1 MPGMFESSAS
11 LTLMRTRDPDGGPE
25 PLFSPHLSTM
35 SVTNWPISFTEP
47 SERSGIS
54 PPLWPAMP
62 DMYARWPA
70 KGPATDTISKFPSQL
85 DFRVERATGEGKCV
99 VCTDKLPKGS
109 PQVSMRKNSGFRLTG
124 SRCVTCVPPHTL
136 RQAGG
141 SEAVEL
147 DKVRPRPLSIPL
159 PLCPPPSAPS
169 ARGATHHLSL
179 QPTRH
184 HAGASQAPE
193 DPGPHRLP
201 EHRARGLLPPLM
213 PPPLTARRAPCDA
226 LCSRSAYDASPLQA
240 RASADVA
247 CCACTVDTALF
258 LSVCMSYCAC
268 PCASRG
274 MASIYFMFM
283 MSPLPG
289 VERAAAAA
297 RHSPQPPLY
306 VYGFIFSRSLGDR
319 HGRVQYICE
328 AERE

>member
-124 SRCVTCVPPHTL
+124 FRCVSCVPPHTL

-147 DKVRPRPLSIPL
+147 DKVRRRPLSTPL
-159 PLCPPPSAPS
+159 PPSPLAPSAPS
-169 ARGATHHLSL
+169 VRGTAHHLAH
-179 QPTRH
+179 QPHTIT
-184 HAGASQAPE
+184 QALPKHLRTQVRIDFQNIEKE
-193 DPGPHRLP
+193 DCY
-201 EHRARGLLPPLM
+201 
-213 PPPLTARRAPCDA
+213 RR
-226 LCSRSAYDASPLQA
+226 
-240 RASADVA
+240 
-247 CCACTVDTALF
+247 
-258 LSVCMSYCAC
+258 
-268 PCASRG
+268 
-274 MASIYFMFM
+274 
-283 MSPLPG
+283 
-289 VERAAAAA
+289 
-297 RHSPQPPLY
+297 
-306 VYGFIFSRSLGDR
+306 
-319 HGRVQYICE
+319 
-328 AERE
+328 